1 MLQKLNKP
9 LIVSGVSI
17 LIGFYLCILVN
28 KFTNLSLNS
37 EVSIEINPL
46 EILTTLITV
55 FLAIYVTRT
64 LGKQNDLEKTE
75 KLSLIGYLADFK
87 DLANEKIYNILR
99 EKKFGTPSTNSDL
112 KVLRKKA
119 STIIKLGQEF
129 KYFKENEPLGNDL
142 NNKVRDI
149 WELLTDCPEQ
159 PDDRTSK
166 SVKEGIDRIRLEQIN
181 KVETSLIDLEKIV
194 FSLTMM
200 VNKK

>member
-9 LIVSGVSI
+9 LIISGVSI
-17 LIGFYLCILVN
+17 LAGFYLCILV
-28 KFTNLSLNS
+28 KKITKLSLNS

-55 FLAIYVTRT
+55 SLAIYVTRT

-75 KLSLIGYLADFK
+75 KLSLIDYLTDFK
-87 DLANEKIYNILR
+87 ELANKKIYNILR
-99 EKKFGTPSTNSDL
+99 EKKFDTPSTNSDL

-119 STIIKLGQEF
+119 STIINLGQEF
-129 KYFKENEPLGNDL
+129 KYFQENEPLGIEL

-149 WELLTDCPEQ
+149 WELLTDCPQ
-159 PDDRTSK
+159 QLDGRSSK
-166 SVKEGIDRIRLEQIN
+166 SAKEGIDRIRLEQIN

-194 FSLTMM
+194 FSLTML

>member
-9 LIVSGVSI
+9 LIISGVSI
-17 LIGFYLCILVN
+17 LAGFYLCIFI
-28 KFTNLSLNS
+28 KKITNLSLNS

-55 FLAIYVTRT
+55 SLAIYVTRT

-75 KLSLIGYLADFK
+75 KISLSQYLTDFK
-87 DLANEKIYNILR
+87 DLANEKIYNILK
-99 EKKFGTPSTNSDL
+99 EKKFDSPSTNSDL

-119 STIIKLGQEF
+119 STIINLGQEF
-129 KYFKENEPLGNDL
+129 NYFQKNEPLGIDL

-149 WELLTDCPEQ
+149 WELLTDCPDQ
-159 PDDRTSK
+159 LDGRTNK
-166 SVKEGIDRIRLEQIN
+166 TLKEGIDRIRLEQIN

-194 FSLTMM
+194 FSLTML

>member
-9 LIVSGVSI
+9 LIISGVSI
-17 LIGFYLCILVN
+17 LAGFYLCIFI
-28 KFTNLSLNS
+28 KKITNLSLNS

-55 FLAIYVTRT
+55 SLAIYVTRT

-75 KLSLIGYLADFK
+75 KISLIQYLTDFK
-87 DLANEKIYNILR
+87 DLANEKIYNILK
-99 EKKFGTPSTNSDL
+99 EKKFGSPSTNSDL

-119 STIIKLGQEF
+119 STIINLGQEF
-129 KYFKENEPLGNDL
+129 NYFQKNEPLGIDL

-149 WELLTDCPEQ
+149 WELLTDCPDQ
-159 PDDRTSK
+159 LDGRTNK
-166 SVKEGIDRIRLEQIN
+166 TVQEGIDRIRLEQIN

-194 FSLTMM
+194 FSLTML